1 MRRLKT
7 KLASIPS
14 FNGHYEGGL
23 IEICKLTSMGEC
35 GNFLSLSFE
44 FTPYCQGTVET
55 VPMESI
61 FADFVPDKKDEH
73 GD

>member
-23 IEICKLTSMGEC
+23 IEICKLTSMGRGGVWE
-35 GNFLSLSFE
+35 FLELVF
-44 FTPYCQGTVET
+44 
-55 VPMESI
+55 
-61 FADFVPDKKDEH
+61 
-73 GD
+73 